1 MRFKT
6 IVPLAVFSV
15 ARLAAQ
21 APAKPHLT
29 LEEAEA
35 LALKNHPQV
44 QAAVATSLATK
55 QTVIESRSAYFPAI
69 DGEITG
75 SQGNNN
81 GRIGAGSLT
90 DSRLFNRFGQG
101 IEVSQL
107 ISDSGRTPNL
117 VANSRLHAQASDQ
130 SVQATRF
137 NVLLNVVRSYFD
149 TLRAEALVRLADQTV
164 AARQLVDD
172 QVTELGRQ
180 QLRSLVD
187 VGFADVSLSQS
198 RLLRLKA
205 GDQLEEAYAI
215 LGRSLGS
222 QDAIEYQL
230 SDEPLPPGPPSG
242 VQSLIAQAFSSR
254 PELAAQRLDRDAANR
269 FTQAEK
275 DLKYPTVSFVGVG
288 GFQPFVNQ
296 VSLPRLIP
304 HEYEGAA
311 VNVDIPIFNGH
322 LFSAREEAA
331 RQQANAA
338 DQKVRDL
345 EDQVAQEVRIASARA
360 MTAFQQIDVT
370 AQMLRQAALALNLSQ
385 SRYNLGLSSIVE
397 VTQAQLSLT
406 NAEIDN
412 LNAKYDYQIANG
424 ALQYAI
430 GQLR

>member
-1 MRFKT
+1 MGFKT

-15 ARLAAQ
+15 VRLAAQ

-55 QTVIESRSAYFPAI
+55 QTVIESRSAYFPTI

-81 GRIGAGSLT
+81 ARIGAGSLT

-130 SVQATRF
+130 AVQATRF

-198 RLLRLKA
+198 RLLRLRA

-230 SDEPLPPGPPSG
+230 SDEPLPSGPPSG

-296 VSLPRLIP
+296 VSLP
-304 HEYEGAA
+304 HEYEGVA
-311 VNVDIPIFNGH
+311 VNVDIPVFNGH

-338 DQKVRDL
+338 GQKVRDL

-412 LNAKYDYQIANG
+412 LNAKYDYQIANA